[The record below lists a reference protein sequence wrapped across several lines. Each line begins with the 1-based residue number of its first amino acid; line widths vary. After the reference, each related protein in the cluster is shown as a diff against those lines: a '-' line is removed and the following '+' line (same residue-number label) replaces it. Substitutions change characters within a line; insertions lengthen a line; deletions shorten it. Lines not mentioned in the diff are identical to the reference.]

1 MVYSMRRYK
10 IAQKVGKR
18 MRKIRKEKKLTQEDV
33 AAKSGLHVTTYGR
46 IERGESNPPLQTIN
60 RISQAL
66 RVSPKELL
74 S

>member
-1 MVYSMRRYK
+1 MRRYK

-18 MRKIRKEKKLTQEDV
+18 IKIVRRQNNLTQEELASKV
-33 AAKSGLHVTTYGR
+33 GVHVTTLGR
-46 IERGESNPPLQTIN
+46 IERGESNPPLQTLN

-66 RVSPKELL
+66 RVNPKELL